1 MVNSAPS
8 QRRTPKKDWEPQG
21 AGSIHAPVSRLPSR
35 SEPPRAKGV
44 CGSRWASPGT
54 CIFEMLPPAPLS
66 GPLLLRHGWAALPP
80 RVIAALPQTH
90 AQEMKYSSRT
100 YWLLQRL
107 LGKANETDSRKEMS
121 VRHGW
126 GRGGGWVMV
135 RTRWGGASQLHPLP
149 LRSSSWE
156 QVAASG
162 VPRPPYLPTCP
173 RAPISSSGRRELTV
187 LLCYTSQGHIR
198 LTNSHP
204 RPQGLQ
210 GCARQP
216 SPRPR
221 GGHGCR
227 RPFQVA
233 GGRERK

>member
-35 SEPPRAKGV
+35 SEPPHAKGV
-44 CGSRWASPGT
+44 CRSRWASPGT
-54 CIFEMLPPAPLS
+54 YIFEMLPPAPLS

-126 GRGGGWVMV
+126 GRGGGQWVMV

-156 QVAASG
+156 QVAPSG
-162 VPRPPYLPTCP
+162 VPQPPYLPTCP

-187 LLCYTSQGHIR
+187 LLCYISQGHIPS
-198 LTNSHP
+198 NQQP
-204 RPQGLQ
+204 
-210 GCARQP
+210 P
-216 SPRPR
+216 SPTGPP
-221 GGHGCR
+221 GVCKAAKS
-227 RPFQVA
+227 PPTWWTQV
-233 GGRERK
+233 